1 MSLLHNYLWRMTTLL
16 QVGPLSSGFLCCSM
30 HLVQQQ
36 SPLESPGTPKEGM
49 SYFFSLG
56 DFGVAAC
63 EKAYKATIA
72 AV

>member
-1 MSLLHNYLWRMTTLL
+1 ML
-16 QVGPLSSGFLCCSM
+16 
-30 HLVQQQ
+30 LVQQQ

-63 EKAYKATIA
+63 EKAYKATDP